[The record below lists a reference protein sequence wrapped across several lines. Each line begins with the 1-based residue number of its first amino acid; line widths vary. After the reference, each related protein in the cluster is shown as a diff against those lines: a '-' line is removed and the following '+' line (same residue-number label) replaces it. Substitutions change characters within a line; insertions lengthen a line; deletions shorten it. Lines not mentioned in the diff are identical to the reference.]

1 MDLILWPVEM
11 LAVASA
17 TGQPL
22 LAIIPS
28 YATYSIYQS
37 TGRPVVSYIAG
48 GAVFIGTVMVYLGI
62 LFRRA
67 GGGSEELKPK

>member
-1 MDLILWPVEM
+1 MDLILWPIEM
-11 LAVASA
+11 LTAAAA

-48 GAVFIGTVMVYLGI
+48 GVVFIGTVMVYLGI
-62 LFRRA
+62 IFRR
-67 GGGSEELKPK
+67 GGGGPEDLKPK